1 MRRQSNPITPHET
14 WLELFWSKFNR
25 SSCVFFWQTLLVTAT
40 CTKVLVSVFSPSIWV
55 LYQGWVSL
63 AAMARR
69 NIIDLF
75 WHTLT
80 ARDDTRD
87 REANSS
93 RQNDV
98 AGGDFL
104 RGKQVEH
111 ATALSLAFAAAKIK
125 NLPLALEKKI
135 GAWLLGKSIDD
146 GARRSN
152 NWLDQWQSD
161 ILGTGGRVKSLTR
174 GFFSSTDVPVLLL
187 NKPIIAQWQ
196 EPILGSWQWGF
207 SKIFF

>member
-14 WLELFWSKFNR
+14 WLELFWSTFNR

-55 LYQGWVSL
+55 LYQGWISL

-125 NLPLALEKKI
+125 NLPLALEKKNWSLTSRKVYWRRRAQIKQLAWPMAKRHI
-135 GAWLLGKSIDD
+135 GH
-146 GARRSN
+146 RRS
-152 NWLDQWQSD
+152 
-161 ILGTGGRVKSLTR
+161 R
-174 GFFSSTDVPVLLL
+174 
-187 NKPIIAQWQ
+187 
-196 EPILGSWQWGF
+196 
-207 SKIFF
+207 